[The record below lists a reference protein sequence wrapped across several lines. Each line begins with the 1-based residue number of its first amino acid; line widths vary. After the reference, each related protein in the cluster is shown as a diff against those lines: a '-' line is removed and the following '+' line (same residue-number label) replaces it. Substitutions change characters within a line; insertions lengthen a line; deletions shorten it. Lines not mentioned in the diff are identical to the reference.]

1 MSYDIVLV
9 SSGYDMNIRFWSDFT
24 TGTQCK
30 YSIEHK
36 DNAINALEMTPSKEH
51 VAFASG
57 NSLKFIDLHK
67 ISPNPVLS
75 IDSHEGL
82 VSTILFPPKLK
93 DCVISAGEDC
103 SVRINDIRVG
113 KGVKSFY
120 HTNYVNSVAIGNNN
134 KEIIA
139 ADENG
144 TIKIWDIDK
153 GEVRTEYNS
162 DIKEEGLAFRSI
174 SLAEN
179 EGFLVGAKSNGN
191 VCVFDYNK
199 NNNGQNLSEPKIFEA
214 HKNYITK
221 CLLSPENNMLATC
234 SADSEIRLWERKPA
248 INDDGS
254 NQTDIK
260 GSNILSTDFELK
272 TRFIGHKKWV
282 WDCDFSLDSSYLL
295 SCSSDKTIRIW
306 NISNGKV
313 FSTFTNP
320 KGVNNIA
327 LSD

>member
-9 SSGYDMNIRFWSDFT
+9 SSGYDMTIRFWSDFT
-24 TGTQCK
+24 SGTQCK

-36 DNAINALEMTPSKEH
+36 DNAINALEMTPAKDK

-57 NSLKFIDLHK
+57 NSIKFLDLHK
-67 ISPNPVLS
+67 LSQIPVLS

-82 VSTILFPPKLK
+82 LSTILFPQMLK
-93 DCVISAGEDC
+93 DIVITGGEDC
-103 SVRINDIRVG
+103 SVRVSDIRVG
-113 KGVKSFY
+113 KVVKSFF

-134 KEIIA
+134 KDIIA

-144 TIKIWDIDK
+144 TIKIWDMDK

-162 DIKEEGLAFRSI
+162 DIEEEGLAFRSI
-174 SLAEN
+174 SLAEK
-179 EGFLVGAKSNGN
+179 EGFLVGAKSNGK
-191 VCVFDYNK
+191 VCIFDYN
-199 NNNGQNLSEPKIFEA
+199 NNNEGQNLSKPKVFEA

-234 SADSEIRLWERKPA
+234 SADNEIRLWERKNLVDEDGN
-248 INDDGS
+248 IQNDGMV
-254 NQTDIK
+254 
-260 GSNILSTDFELK
+260 DFELK
-272 TRFIGHKKWV
+272 SRFIGHKKWV
-282 WDCDFSLDSSYLL
+282 WDCDFTLDSNYLL
-295 SCSSDKTIRIW
+295 SCSSDKTIKIW
-306 NISNGKV
+306 SIATGKIY
-313 FSTFTNP
+313 STFNNP

>member
-9 SSGYDMNIRFWSDFT
+9 SSGYDMTIRFWSDFT
-24 TGTQCK
+24 SGTQCK

-36 DNAINALEMTPSKEH
+36 DNAINALEMTPAKDK

-57 NSLKFIDLHK
+57 NSIKFLDLHK
-67 ISPNPVLS
+67 LSQIPVLS

-82 VSTILFPPKLK
+82 LSTILFPQMLK
-93 DCVISAGEDC
+93 DIVITGGEDC
-103 SVRINDIRVG
+103 SVRVSDIRVG
-113 KGVKSFY
+113 KVVKSFF

-134 KEIIA
+134 KDIIA

-144 TIKIWDIDK
+144 TIKIWDMDK

-162 DIKEEGLAFRSI
+162 DIEEEGLAFRSI
-174 SLAEN
+174 SLAEK
-179 EGFLVGAKSNGN
+179 EGFLVGAKSNGK
-191 VCVFDYNK
+191 VCIFDYN
-199 NNNGQNLSEPKIFEA
+199 NNEGQNLSKPKVFEA

-234 SADSEIRLWERKPA
+234 SADSEIRLWERKNLVDEDGN
-248 INDDGS
+248 IQNDGMV
-254 NQTDIK
+254 
-260 GSNILSTDFELK
+260 DFELK
-272 TRFIGHKKWV
+272 SRFIGHKKWV
-282 WDCDFSLDSSYLL
+282 WDCDFTLDSNYLL
-295 SCSSDKTIRIW
+295 SCSSDKTIKIW
-306 NISNGKV
+306 SIATGKIY
-313 FSTFTNP
+313 STFNNP

>member
-9 SSGYDMNIRFWSDFT
+9 SSGYDMTIRFWSDFT
-24 TGTQCK
+24 SGTQCK

-36 DNAINALEMTPSKEH
+36 DNAINALEMTPAKDK

-57 NSLKFIDLHK
+57 NSIKFLDLHK
-67 ISPNPVLS
+67 LSQIPVLS

-82 VSTILFPPKLK
+82 LSTILFPQMLK
-93 DCVISAGEDC
+93 DIVITGGEDC
-103 SVRINDIRVG
+103 SVRVSDIRVG
-113 KGVKSFY
+113 KVVKSFF

-134 KEIIA
+134 KDIIA

-144 TIKIWDIDK
+144 TIKIWDMDK

-162 DIKEEGLAFRSI
+162 DIEEEGLAFRSI

-179 EGFLVGAKSNGN
+179 KGFLVGAKSNGK
-191 VCVFDYNK
+191 VCIFDYN
-199 NNNGQNLSEPKIFEA
+199 NNNNEGQNLSKPKVFEA

-234 SADSEIRLWERKPA
+234 SADSEIRLWERKNLVDEDGN
-248 INDDGS
+248 IQNDGMV
-254 NQTDIK
+254 
-260 GSNILSTDFELK
+260 DFELK
-272 TRFIGHKKWV
+272 SRFIGHKKWV
-282 WDCDFSLDSSYLL
+282 WDCDFTLDSNYLL
-295 SCSSDKTIRIW
+295 SCSSDKTIKIW
-306 NISNGKV
+306 SIATGKIY
-313 FSTFTNP
+313 STFNNP

>member
-1 MSYDIVLV
+1 MPKNLILPFVSYDTTGHFKPISIPIVLPLSEV
-9 SSGYDMNIRFWSDFT
+9 FT
-24 TGTQCK
+24 
-30 YSIEHK
+30 
-36 DNAINALEMTPSKEH
+36 
-51 VAFASG
+51 SG

-67 ISPNPVLS
+67 LSPNPVLS

-174 SLAEN
+174 SLVEN
-179 EGFLVGAKSNGN
+179 EGFLVGEKSNGN
-191 VCVFDYNK
+191 VCVFDYN
-199 NNNGQNLSEPKIFEA
+199 NNSLGQNLGEPKIFEA

-248 INDDGS
+248 MNDDGS
-254 NQTDIK
+254 NQTDSK
-260 GSNILSTDFELK
+260 GNNILSTDCQAL
-272 TRFIGHKKWV
+272 T
-282 WDCDFSLDSSYLL
+282 DFLDSKKGMGGASNLFEDL
-295 SCSSDKTIRIW
+295 FISMDILEESDEDEDTI
-306 NISNGKV
+306 
-313 FSTFTNP
+313 FDFFYNP
-320 KGVNNIA
+320 EKKGI
-327 LSD
+327 

>member
-9 SSGYDMNIRFWSDFT
+9 SSGYDMTIRFWSYFT
-24 TGTQCK
+24 SGTQCK

-36 DNAINALEMTPSKEH
+36 DNAINALEMTPAKDK

-57 NSLKFIDLHK
+57 NSIKFLDLHK
-67 ISPNPVLS
+67 LSQIPVLS

-82 VSTILFPPKLK
+82 LSTILFPQMLK
-93 DCVISAGEDC
+93 DIVITGGEDC
-103 SVRINDIRVG
+103 SVRVSDIRVG
-113 KGVKSFY
+113 KVVKSFF

-134 KEIIA
+134 KDIIA

-144 TIKIWDIDK
+144 TIKIWDMDK

-162 DIKEEGLAFRSI
+162 DIEEEGLAFRSI

-179 EGFLVGAKSNGN
+179 EGFLVGAKSNGK
-191 VCVFDYNK
+191 VCIFDYN
-199 NNNGQNLSEPKIFEA
+199 NNNEGQNLSKPKVFEA

-234 SADSEIRLWERKPA
+234 SADSEIRLWERKNLVDEDGN
-248 INDDGS
+248 IQNDGMV
-254 NQTDIK
+254 
-260 GSNILSTDFELK
+260 DFELK
-272 TRFIGHKKWV
+272 SRFIGHKKWV
-282 WDCDFSLDSSYLL
+282 WDCDFTLDSNYLL
-295 SCSSDKTIRIW
+295 SCSSDKTIKIW
-306 NISNGKV
+306 SIATGKIY
-313 FSTFTNP
+313 STFNNP

>member
-9 SSGYDMNIRFWSDFT
+9 SSGYDMTIRFWSDFT
-24 TGTQCK
+24 SGTQCK

-36 DNAINALEMTPSKEH
+36 DNAINALEMTPAKDK

-57 NSLKFIDLHK
+57 NSIKFLDLHK
-67 ISPNPVLS
+67 LSQIPVLS

-82 VSTILFPPKLK
+82 LSTILFPQMLK
-93 DCVISAGEDC
+93 DIVITGGEDC
-103 SVRINDIRVG
+103 SVRVSDIRVG
-113 KGVKSFY
+113 KVVKSFF

-134 KEIIA
+134 KDIIA

-144 TIKIWDIDK
+144 TIKIWDMDK

-162 DIKEEGLAFRSI
+162 DIEEEGLAFRSI

-179 EGFLVGAKSNGN
+179 EGFLIGAKSNGK
-191 VCVFDYNK
+191 VCIFDYN
-199 NNNGQNLSEPKIFEA
+199 NNNEGQNLSKPKVFEA

-234 SADSEIRLWERKPA
+234 SADSEIRLWERKNLVDEDGN
-248 INDDGS
+248 IQNDG
-254 NQTDIK
+254 IV
-260 GSNILSTDFELK
+260 DFELK
-272 TRFIGHKKWV
+272 SRFIGHKKWV
-282 WDCDFSLDSSYLL
+282 WDCDFTLDSNYLL
-295 SCSSDKTIRIW
+295 SCSSDKTIKIW
-306 NISNGKV
+306 SIATGKIY
-313 FSTFTNP
+313 STFNNP

>member
-24 TGTQCK
+24 TRTQCK

-36 DNAINALEMTPSKEH
+36 DNANNALEMTPSKEH

-82 VSTILFPPKLK
+82 VSTILFPPKLI

-103 SVRINDIRVG
+103 SVRINDIGVG

-120 HTNYVNSVAIGNNN
+120 HTNYVNSVEIGNNK
-134 KEIIA
+134 KEIIT

-153 GEVRTEYNS
+153 GEVRMN
-162 DIKEEGLAFRSI
+162 IIQILK
-174 SLAEN
+174 
-179 EGFLVGAKSNGN
+179 
-191 VCVFDYNK
+191 
-199 NNNGQNLSEPKIFEA
+199 
-214 HKNYITK
+214 
-221 CLLSPENNMLATC
+221 
-234 SADSEIRLWERKPA
+234 RK
-248 INDDGS
+248 
-254 NQTDIK
+254 
-260 GSNILSTDFELK
+260 
-272 TRFIGHKKWV
+272 V
-282 WDCDFSLDSSYLL
+282 
-295 SCSSDKTIRIW
+295 
-306 NISNGKV
+306 
-313 FSTFTNP
+313 
-320 KGVNNIA
+320 
-327 LSD
+327 

>member
-9 SSGYDMNIRFWSDFT
+9 SSGYDMTIRFWSDFT
-24 TGTQCK
+24 SGTQCK

-36 DNAINALEMTPSKEH
+36 DNAINALEMTPAKDK

-57 NSLKFIDLHK
+57 NSIKFLDLHK
-67 ISPNPVLS
+67 LSQIPVLS

-82 VSTILFPPKLK
+82 LSTILFPQMLK
-93 DCVISAGEDC
+93 DIVITGGEDC
-103 SVRINDIRVG
+103 SVRVSDIRVG
-113 KGVKSFY
+113 KVVKSFF

-134 KEIIA
+134 KDIIA

-144 TIKIWDIDK
+144 TIKIWDMDK

-162 DIKEEGLAFRSI
+162 DIEEEGLAFRSI
-174 SLAEN
+174 SLAEK
-179 EGFLVGAKSNGN
+179 EGFLVGAKSNGK
-191 VCVFDYNK
+191 VCIFDYN
-199 NNNGQNLSEPKIFEA
+199 NNNEGQNLSKPKVFEA

-234 SADSEIRLWERKPA
+234 SADSEIRLWERKNLVDEDGN
-248 INDDGS
+248 IQNDGMV
-254 NQTDIK
+254 
-260 GSNILSTDFELK
+260 DFELK
-272 TRFIGHKKWV
+272 SRFIGHKKWV
-282 WDCDFSLDSSYLL
+282 WDCDFTLDSNYLL
-295 SCSSDKTIRIW
+295 SCSSDKTITIW
-306 NISNGKV
+306 SIATGKIY
-313 FSTFTNP
+313 STFNNP

>member
-93 DCVISAGEDC
+93 DCAISAGEDC

-221 CLLSPENNMLATC
+221 CLLSPENNILAVVVL
-234 SADSEIRLWERKPA
+234 IMK
-248 INDDGS
+248 
-254 NQTDIK
+254 
-260 GSNILSTDFELK
+260 
-272 TRFIGHKKWV
+272 
-282 WDCDFSLDSSYLL
+282 
-295 SCSSDKTIRIW
+295 
-306 NISNGKV
+306 
-313 FSTFTNP
+313 
-320 KGVNNIA
+320 
-327 LSD
+327 